1 MDPLTTAA
9 ASGIQARMD
18 SLDML
23 ANNMANG
30 SSSGFKADRE
40 FYSTYFS
47 PATDGGF
54 NPAVGDSPV
63 VEKNWTDFTQGG
75 LTPTGNSTDL
85 ALTGSGFFA
94 INGPNGTLYTRNGSF
109 QISSQGTL
117 VTGEGYTVRQTNG
130 QAVQLSGTGPISVSA
145 QGEISQDGQ
154 PIGQLQIVTFA
165 DPTQLTKVGGSYFQ
179 SPDPQT
185 VTPIPATG
193 ATVAQGKLEAS
204 NSSPAE
210 SATRMVS
217 LLRHF
222 EMLQRAI
229 KVGTD
234 MNKSASEEVARV
246 TS

>member
-18 SLDML
+18 SIDML

-40 FYSTYFS
+40 FYSTYFA

-54 NPAVGDSPV
+54 DPAVGDSPV
-63 VEKNWTDFTQGG
+63 VEKRWTDFSQGG
-75 LTPTGNSTDL
+75 LTPTG
-85 ALTGSGFFA
+85 FFA
-94 INGPNGTLYTRNGSF
+94 VNGPNGTLYTRNGSF
-109 QISSQGTL
+109 QISAQGAL
-117 VTGEGYTVRQTNG
+117 VTSEGYPVRQTTG
-130 QAVQLSGTGPISVSA
+130 QPVQLSGTGPISVSA

-154 PIGQLQIVTFA
+154 AVGQLQIAAFA
-165 DPTQLTKVGGSYFQ
+165 DPTQLVKAAGSYFQ

-185 VTPIPATG
+185 VTPVPATD
-193 ATVAQGKLEAS
+193 ATVAQGKLESS

-234 MNKSASEEVARV
+234 MNKSAVEEVARV